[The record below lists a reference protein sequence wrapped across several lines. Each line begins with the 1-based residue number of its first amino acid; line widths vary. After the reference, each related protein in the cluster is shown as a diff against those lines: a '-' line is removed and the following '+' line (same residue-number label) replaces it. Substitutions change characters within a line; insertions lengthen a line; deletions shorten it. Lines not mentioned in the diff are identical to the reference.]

1 MAETVDKWSI
11 LLTLKSLGFK
21 KGMGE
26 VTDSIKT
33 AKKSTTSFIDSLK
46 GLALAGGAVVGLG
59 AILKSF
65 SSNTQ
70 ALDVLATTT
79 GESARELRAWKMAV
93 DDMGVSGDSAV
104 QALAGIDAAMGR
116 IKTTGYDDIL
126 VPMQRLGIAAY
137 NTNGQLKSSAQIAS
151 EFANKTRGMDKRMRL
166 AFGAQFGFGPDMI
179 YAMDRMGA
187 DLPAIINKK
196 KLLTATTEEDIQRN
210 REWMETV
217 SQLKQLWQSLV
228 NTIATTLIP
237 VLRQVANVF
246 GYIMQYKPVLEGLLI
261 GIAVLIGVGIVN
273 AIRAAAVAAAGF
285 MATIAPILPILIGIG
300 LLIKGISYI
309 KDKLSP
315 GMEKFNEPINPND
328 SRMYNNI
335 KGTMPGSRTTS
346 NSYGGAVSNNTS
358 NTKIDTVTINTAAT
372 DSKGIAGA
380 FYGDMKI
387 IGATGGAF

>member
-21 KGMGE
+21 KGMDE
-26 VTDSIKT
+26 VANSTKT
-33 AKKSTTSFIDSLK
+33 AEKSTTSFIDSLK
-46 GLALAGGAVVGLG
+46 GLAVAGGAVVGLG

-79 GESARELRAWKMAV
+79 GVSARELKAWKMAV
-93 DDMGVSGDSAV
+93 EDMGVSGDSAV

-116 IKTTGYDDIL
+116 IRTTGYDDIL
-126 VPMQRLGIAAY
+126 IPMQRLGIAAY
-137 NTNGQLKSSAQIAS
+137 DTNGKLRTSAQIT
-151 EFANKTRGMDKRMRL
+151 EDFARAIQGMDVRAAT
-166 AFGAQFGFGPDMI
+166 AFGAQFGFGPDMV
-179 YAMDRMGA
+179 YALKRMGPEVGA
-187 DLPAIINKK
+187 LINKK
-196 KLLTATTEEDIQRN
+196 KLLSATTEEDIQRN
-210 REWMETV
+210 REWMETL
-217 SQLKQLWQSLV
+217 SQLKQLWHSLAA
-228 NTIATTLIP
+228 TIATTLIP

-246 GYIMQYKPVLEGLLI
+246 GYIMQYKPVLEALLI
-261 GIAVLIGVGIVN
+261 GIAILIGVGIVN

-285 MATIAPILPILIGIG
+285 MASIAPILPILIGIG
-300 LLIKGISYI
+300 LLIKGISML
-309 KDKLSP
+309 KDYLAP
-315 GMEKFNEPINPND
+315 RMEKFNEPINPND

-335 KGTMPGSRTTS
+335 KGTMPGSRTTA

-387 IGATGGAF
+387 IGATGGSF

>member
-1 MAETVDKWSI
+1 
-11 LLTLKSLGFK
+11 
-21 KGMGE
+21 
-26 VTDSIKT
+26 
-33 AKKSTTSFIDSLK
+33 
-46 GLALAGGAVVGLG
+46 LA
-59 AILKSF
+59 
-65 SSNTQ
+65 
-70 ALDVLATTT
+70 
-79 GESARELRAWKMAV
+79 
-93 DDMGVSGDSAV
+93 
-104 QALAGIDAAMGR
+104 
-116 IKTTGYDDIL
+116 
-126 VPMQRLGIAAY
+126 
-137 NTNGQLKSSAQIAS
+137 
-151 EFANKTRGMDKRMRL
+151 
-166 AFGAQFGFGPDMI
+166 
-179 YAMDRMGA
+179 
-187 DLPAIINKK
+187 
-196 KLLTATTEEDIQRN
+196 ATTEEDIKRN
-210 REWMETV
+210 REWMETI

-315 GMEKFNEPINPND
+315 GMKKFNEPINPND

-335 KGTMPGSRTTS
+335 KRTMPGSRTTS

-372 DSKGIAGA
+372 DSKGIARA

-387 IGATGGAF
+387 IGAQGGAF